1 MREIVVISGKGG
13 TGKTSVCASLAHL
26 SQNKVVCDLDV
37 DAPDMHILLDPQVH
51 TREAFVSGNEAVI
64 DRDACRRCGICFEHC
79 RFDAVKKDGDVYGID
94 PLRCEGC
101 GVCVAL
107 CPAKA
112 IAFPEKECGEW
123 YLSDTR
129 FGPFVHA
136 QLYPGQENSGRLVT
150 LLKQQAREL
159 AKRQELD
166 LVICDGS
173 PGGGCPVISSLSG
186 ANLAAALCD
195 HFRIPV
201 AVLINKADLN
211 HEEVQA
217 ITRLADDKGY
227 TVVGALPFDPAVT
240 GAMIRRKALTETDS
254 PLASTL
260 SAIWGR
266 IRELAYAPRK
276 RG

>member
-26 SQNKVVCDLDV
+26 AQNKVVCDLDV

-79 RFDAVKKDGDVYGID
+79 RFDAVKKDGDVYGFE
-94 PLRCEGC
+94 R
-101 GVCVAL
+101 V
-107 CPAKA
+107 
-112 IAFPEKECGEW
+112 
-123 YLSDTR
+123 
-129 FGPFVHA
+129 
-136 QLYPGQENSGRLVT
+136 
-150 LLKQQAREL
+150 
-159 AKRQELD
+159 
-166 LVICDGS
+166 
-173 PGGGCPVISSLSG
+173 
-186 ANLAAALCD
+186 AALCD

>member
-26 SQNKVVCDLDV
+26 AQNKVVCDLDV

-123 YLSDTR
+123 YVSDTR

-136 QLYPGQENSGRLVT
+136 QLYPGQENS
-150 LLKQQAREL
+150 
-159 AKRQELD
+159 
-166 LVICDGS
+166 DGS
-173 PGGGCPVISSLSG
+173 PGVGCPVISSLSG
-186 ANLAAALCD
+186 ASLAVAVVEPTPSGRHDFERVAALCD